1 MRQLLIDCTP
11 FNISKQSL
19 LESLN
24 DPNKPFR
31 VQGLLTSANKKNQN
45 DRIYPKAILE
55 REVAK
60 YQQFIQDNR
69 AVGELDHPD
78 SSIIELKNVSHRLIE
93 AHWQGDDLYGTFE
106 ILTTPSGNILRELL
120 RNGVTLGVS
129 SRAMGSV
136 TENGDTVM
144 VEDDLELICWDFV
157 SNPSNYG
164 SFVSPINESVDQQR
178 VRVQAVQSTPLCRIN
193 ILVREI
199 LAELN

>member
-1 MRQLLIDCTP
+1 
-11 FNISKQSL
+11 
-19 LESLN
+19 
-24 DPNKPFR
+24 
-31 VQGLLTSANKKNQN
+31 
-45 DRIYPKAILE
+45 
-55 REVAK
+55 
-60 YQQFIQDNR
+60 
-69 AVGELDHPD
+69 
-78 SSIIELKNVSHRLIE
+78 
-93 AHWQGDDLYGTFE
+93 
-106 ILTTPSGNILRELL
+106 
-120 RNGVTLGVS
+120 
-129 SRAMGSV
+129 MGSV